1 MIALLSFILLLCILS
16 KDSDSSVFAFIGII
30 GLSIFIVILMIAE
43 PKAII
48 PIAIFI
54 LLMGYALYRLQK

>member
-1 MIALLSFILLLCILS
+1 MIALLSFILLLWFLS
-16 KDSDSSVFAFIGII
+16 KDNDSSVFTAVGVIG
-30 GLSIFIVILMIAE
+30 GGIFIIILMIAE

-48 PIAIFI
+48 PIMIFI

>member
-1 MIALLSFILLLCILS
+1 
-16 KDSDSSVFAFIGII
+16 
-30 GLSIFIVILMIAE
+30 LSIFIVILMIAE